1 MDQSK
6 AHCSTHH
13 PPHCPEPPTLP
24 LLDGEARPNV
34 EFFDFS
40 SKKPPKGGRV
50 MTQKHELLIDDTRH
64 IDGAH
69 IVRTYNDGIAA
80 LASQKW
86 DILYLDHDL
95 ADFSGPDGREMTGY
109 DVMCWI
115 EANPEHLPGKI
126 IIVSSNASGRP
137 RMQMV
142 INKLYG
148 RAY

>member
-1 MDQSK
+1 
-6 AHCSTHH
+6 
-13 PPHCPEPPTLP
+13 
-24 LLDGEARPNV
+24 
-34 EFFDFS
+34 
-40 SKKPPKGGRV
+40 
-50 MTQKHELLIDDTRH
+50 MTQKQELLIDDTRH

-69 IVRTYNDGIAA
+69 IVRNFNDGIAA

-86 DILYLDHDL
+86 DVLYLDHDL

-115 EANPEHLPGKI
+115 EANPEHLPGNI

-148 RAY
+148 RSY